1 MVRINGEEEMHLEGK
16 TLKEYLE
23 EKGYRMERIAV
34 ERNGE
39 ILPKASYQDIILQDG

>member
-1 MVRINGEEEMHLEGK
+1 MVRINGEEELHLEGK

-34 ERNGE
+34 ELSL
-39 ILPKASYQDIILQDG
+39 IHI